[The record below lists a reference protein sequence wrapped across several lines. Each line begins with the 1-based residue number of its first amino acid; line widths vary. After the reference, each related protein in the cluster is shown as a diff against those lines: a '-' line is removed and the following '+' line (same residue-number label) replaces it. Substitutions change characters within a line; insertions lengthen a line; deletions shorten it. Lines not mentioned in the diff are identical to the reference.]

1 MSWVLRAADPLDAG
15 AVGGIL
21 ADWAGQTDWM
31 PQLYSGAEVIGF
43 AGQMIDRGWV
53 TLACSSGGRDVLGFL
68 ARDGCVVHALYVARR
83 GQGIGGA
90 LIAQAQAEVSD
101 LSLRCFAANRG
112 AQRFYERQGFFVVDR
127 GDGAEND
134 EGLPDIGYQWRRAA
148 DSPKGAVKELM
159 E

>member
-21 ADWAGQTDWM
+21 ADWVGQTDWM
-31 PQLYSGAEVIGF
+31 PELYSCAETIGF

-53 TLACSSGGRDVLGFL
+53 TLACASGGRDILGFV
-68 ARDGCVVHALYVARR
+68 ARDGGVVHALYVARR
-83 GQGIGGA
+83 GQGIGTA
-90 LIAQAQAEVSD
+90 LITQAKAEVAD

-112 AQRFYERQGFFVVDR
+112 AQRFYERLGFCVVDR
-127 GDGAEND
+127 GDGTEND
-134 EGLPDIGYQWRRAA
+134 EGLPDIGYQWRRVAEC
-148 DSPKGAVKELM
+148 PKGTVKELM